1 MSVLDLKRTKADFL
15 KKKGKSSE
23 YTLRSYEN
31 IFRHLEKF
39 CLEKYNSSLEN
50 LIQELAV
57 TENCQEQVEN
67 FLTSYIDELE
77 AENKTSGSVRGYS
90 CMTKNYLKYRR
101 VKFDKDELD
110 DSLDLKKEVK
120 AEKYAVTKDEIKT
133 LLDHASF
140 HIWPRGKFML
150 IAMPNLDGSFTC
162 TLFMPFEGEISFE
175 SINTEA
181 KAERFFEEYFPD
193 IKEDIANLKND
204 FFKNP
209 TSAMVTIK
217 CFPWRYDDK
226 IVLIGD
232 SAHAIVPFY
241 GQGMNAGFEDI
252 SVLFDKMEE
261 YGDDWDKIFSEYQ
274 IARKPNSDAIAELSY
289 RNFVEMSSKTA
300 NPKFLLQKKIEK
312 KFAENHPS
320 AWVPLYSRVTFS
332 AHPYAEAL
340 KIGDKQEKIMAEVL
354 KIPNIETKWDSVE
367 IEERILELL
376 GEEIPV

>member
-1 MSVLDLKRTKADFL
+1 
-15 KKKGKSSE
+15 
-23 YTLRSYEN
+23 
-31 IFRHLEKF
+31 
-39 CLEKYNSSLEN
+39 
-50 LIQELAV
+50 
-57 TENCQEQVEN
+57 
-67 FLTSYIDELE
+67 
-77 AENKTSGSVRGYS
+77 
-90 CMTKNYLKYRR
+90 
-101 VKFDKDELD
+101 
-110 DSLDLKKEVK
+110 
-120 AEKYAVTKDEIKT
+120 
-133 LLDHASF
+133 
-140 HIWPRGKFML
+140 
-150 IAMPNLDGSFTC
+150 
-162 TLFMPFEGEISFE
+162 
-175 SINTEA
+175 
-181 KAERFFEEYFPD
+181 
-193 IKEDIANLKND
+193 
-204 FFKNP
+204 
-209 TSAMVTIK
+209 
-217 CFPWRYDDK
+217 
-226 IVLIGD
+226 
-232 SAHAIVPFY
+232 
-241 GQGMNAGFEDI
+241 MNAGFEDI